1 MSGLWLITA
10 ILMLLAFGGGI
21 NFGIWI
27 ERKDQEQ
34 AAVEAKTEAPVALV
48 IPECFHAWERWQTQ
62 HRLNLDAR
70 RFVRVQARVCRDCGI
85 EEVRNGSA

>member
-1 MSGLWLITA
+1 MSVFWLITA
-10 ILMLLAFGGGI
+10 VLCLLSFAGGT

-27 ERKDQEQ
+27 ERKEQ
-34 AAVEAKTEAPVALV
+34 ADIEALDPAPTPTALV
-48 IPECFHAWERWQTQ
+48 IPECFHAWEKWQTQ

-85 EEVRNGSA
+85 EEVRNGQA